1 MDSTANLRLEFLRHG
16 VRSAKELANGLGVS
30 QPTIS
35 RYLAELEK
43 SGPGSLVRIG
53 EGRAA
58 RYGLANPT
66 ADLGFEWP
74 LYVITEDGSPDQLGR
89 LQYLAGGAWHF
100 ETSGHRIN
108 AVLCAEDFRS
118 GIFPGLPWFLDDLRP
133 QGFLGR
139 SFARI
144 YGKELGQSPD
154 PTTWSPAAVA
164 EALVRYGHDLP
175 GAFVLGTQSLGAA
188 LTAEGVRRLAPEE
201 RAVLYPRL
209 AEEAIAGQ
217 LLSSSAGGEQPKFG
231 AMLLEN
237 GESKNVLVKF
247 SGAMEQP
254 EHRRWADL
262 LAAEHIAAETLRD
275 HGIPASL
282 GTIHDFGGRRFL
294 EVVRFDRH
302 GANGRVP
309 IVSLRALDAAYYGE
323 LHTPW
328 AAAADRLEKDGWLEA
343 SDADS
348 LRLLGAFGQLIANT
362 DMHYGNVSLILQ
374 GRRPVKLAPSYD
386 MLPMAYRPAVD
397 GTLPTRHELPRL
409 GSTPATVRAV
419 ELAAEFWRRV
429 AGSGNITAG
438 FREIAAR
445 HAQEL
450 RG

>member
-1 MDSTANLRLEFLRHG
+1 MDPAASLRLEFLRHG
-16 VRSAKELANGLGVS
+16 VRSAKELASGLGVS

-35 RYLAELEK
+35 RYLTELET
-43 SGPGSLVRIG
+43 SQPGQLIRLG
-53 EGRAA
+53 EGRAT
-58 RYGLANPT
+58 RYGLANPIS
-66 ADLGFEWP
+66 DLGFEWP
-74 LYVITEDGSPDQLGR
+74 LYLITEDGSPDQLGR

-100 ETSGHRIN
+100 ESSGHRIN

-144 YGKELGQSPD
+144 YGKELGQGPD
-154 PTTWSPAAVA
+154 PTTWTSPAVA

-175 GAFVLGTQSLGAA
+175 GAFVIGTRSLGAA
-188 LTAEGVRRLAPEE
+188 LTEMGLRQLVPEQ
-201 RAVLYPRL
+201 RGGLYPQL
-209 AEEAIAGQ
+209 AEAAIAGQ
-217 LLSSSAGGEQPKFG
+217 LLGSSAGGEQPKFG
-231 AMLLEN
+231 AMLLDN
-237 GESKNVLVKF
+237 GTSKNVLVKF
-247 SGAMEQP
+247 SGAMDQP

-262 LAAEHIAAETLRD
+262 LAAEHIAAETLRA
-275 HGIPASL
+275 HGVPASL
-282 GTIHDFGGRRFL
+282 STLHDFDGRRFL

-302 GANGRVP
+302 GANGRIP
-309 IVSLRALDAAYYGE
+309 LVSLRALDAAYYGA

-328 AAAADRLEKDGWLEA
+328 AAAANRLENDGWLSA
-343 SDADS
+343 TDAAT

-362 DMHYGNVSLILQ
+362 DMHYGNVSLILE

-397 GTLPTRHELPRL
+397 GTLPTRSELPRL
-409 GSTPATVRAV
+409 ERTPAVARATD
-419 ELAAEFWRRV
+419 LAANFWGHV
-429 AGSGNITAG
+429 AESAKVSAG

-445 HAQEL
+445 HAREL

>member
-16 VRSAKELANGLGVS
+16 VRSAKELAAGLGVS

-43 SGPGSLVRIG
+43 SGPGQLVRIG

-58 RYGLANPT
+58 RYGLANPIV
-66 ADLGFEWP
+66 DLGFEWP
-74 LYVITEDGSPDQLGR
+74 LYLITEDGSPDQLGR
-89 LQYLAGGAWHF
+89 LQYLAGGAWHL
-100 ETSGHRIN
+100 EKSEHRIN
-108 AVLCAEDFRS
+108 AALCAEDFRA

-144 YGKELGQSPD
+144 YGKELGQGSD
-154 PTTWSPAAVA
+154 PTTWSPAAV
-164 EALVRYGHDLP
+164 ALVRYGHDLP
-175 GAFVLGTQSLGAA
+175 GAFVLGTRSLGAA
-188 LTAEGVRRLAPEE
+188 LTAEGVRRLASEE
-201 RAVLYPRL
+201 RAALYPRL

-217 LLSSSAGGEQPKFG
+217 LLGSSAGGEQPKFG
-231 AMLLEN
+231 AILLEN

-247 SGAMEQP
+247 SGVMEQP

-309 IVSLRALDAAYYGE
+309 VVSLRALDAAYYGA

-348 LRLLGAFGQLIANT
+348 LRLLGTFGQLIANT

-386 MLPMAYRPAVD
+386 MLPMAYRPAID
-397 GTLPTRHELPRL
+397 GTLPMHHELPRL
-409 GSTPATVRAV
+409 GSTPAAARAV

-429 AGSGNITAG
+429 AESGNISVQ
-438 FREIAAR
+438 FQEIAAR

-450 RG
+450 RD